1 MTVLKYKT
9 SRNPLVQQVILT
21 VLPRLAAFDSHT
33 FGEQWVSHV
42 VHTQHTLHAPVSGH
56 NICKGAHT
64 LHLFLL
70 SLSYL
75 KDAMQF
81 LLSSVKKVLYNTVY
95 VCCVLLC
102 STSVFPPLLLG
113 T

>member
-1 MTVLKYKT
+1 M
-9 SRNPLVQQVILT
+9 
-21 VLPRLAAFDSHT
+21 H
-33 FGEQWVSHV
+33 
-42 VHTQHTLHAPVSGH
+42 H